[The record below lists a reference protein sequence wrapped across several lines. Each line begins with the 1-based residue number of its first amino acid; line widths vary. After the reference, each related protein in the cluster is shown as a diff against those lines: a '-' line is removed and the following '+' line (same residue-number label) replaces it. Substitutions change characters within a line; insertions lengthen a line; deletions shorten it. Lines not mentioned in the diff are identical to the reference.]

1 MQTGTQILLERM
13 KTNPEEFPNEGDFA
27 GKWWSIIQDA
37 RNYLPQED
45 REALDAAYRQVQ
57 VDRYKERV
65 LKTLTGESDEGL
77 IKYRT
82 QERYAAGMTDAR
94 ALYGAV
100 VKGEGTEIDS
110 FKLVTALG
118 GQR

>member
-57 VDRYKERV
+57 VDRYNERV
-65 LKTLTGESDEGL
+65 LRTLTGEDEEPRTVRYKGL
-77 IKYRT
+77 GDVHT
-82 QERYAAGMTDAR
+82 FDAR
-94 ALYGAV
+94 AFGQAVAKAEGAEV
-100 VKGEGTEIDS
+100 DS
-110 FKLVTALG
+110 FTLTTSLR
-118 GQR
+118 GQL